1 MGESPQFL
9 LSLEALRARQS
20 SKWTVYPPDVLPA
33 WVADMDYALAP
44 PLQAAIEARVAGQ
57 DLGYPRMYGPSGL
70 AEVFAARAA
79 RKYGSQVDPARVEFL
94 SDVVQGLYLALLAL
108 TEAGDGVLVQ
118 TPIYPPFLHAVAETG
133 RRLVDCPLAV
143 GPQGFTVDF
152 DSLDAACDAGV
163 RVLMLCHPHN
173 PSGRAF
179 TRGEL
184 EGFAALVRRHDL
196 LVVSD
201 EIHADLVLDERQH
214 IPFATLGEDIA
225 ARTLTLTSASKAFNI
240 AGLCLATAVFGS
252 QALQTRFARLP
263 GHVRG
268 GRSTLG
274 MAAAHAAWTA
284 GDAWLDAVK
293 RQLRANRDR
302 VAAFVAERWP
312 AVRHFPPEA
321 TYLSWLD
328 CRGLELGE
336 EPYRFFLREA
346 KVALSD
352 GPTFGA
358 PGQGCTR
365 LNFATSPEILEE
377 ILSRLDR
384 ALATAGKSRPAPR

>member
-1 MGESPQFL
+1 MADTPQFL

-44 PLQAAIEARVAGQ
+44 PIQAAIEARVTGQ
-57 DLGYPRMYGPSGL
+57 DLGYPKMYGASGL

-79 RKYGSQVDPARVEFL
+79 ERHHWAVEPARVEFL
-94 SDVVQGLYLALLAL
+94 SDVVQGLYLALLTLA
-108 TEAGDGVLVQ
+108 EPGDGVLVQ

-133 RRLVDCPLAV
+133 RRLVDCPLV
-143 GPQGFTVDF
+143 QGRDGFEVDF
-152 DSLDAACDAGV
+152 AALDAACDEGV
-163 RVLMLCHPHN
+163 KVLMLCHPHN

-179 TRGEL
+179 TREEL
-184 EGFAALVRRHDL
+184 EDFAVLVRRRDL

-201 EIHADLVLDERQH
+201 EIHADLMLDERPH
-214 IPFATLGEDIA
+214 IPFASLGEDIA

-252 QALQTRFARLP
+252 QALQARFARLP

-284 GDAWLDAVK
+284 GEPWLDAVK

-312 AVRHFPPEA
+312 GVRHWAPEA

-328 CRGLELGE
+328 CRALALGE

-346 KVALSD
+346 RVALSD
-352 GPTFGA
+352 GPTFGT
-358 PGQGCTR
+358 PGVGCTR
-365 LNFATSPEILEE
+365 LNFATSPAILEE
-377 ILSRLDR
+377 ILARMDT